1 MLLCN
6 RNSFKVGQQRW
17 YGISCSGSDS
27 ANNQPSSIQH
37 KYANYEEA
45 GELIGFYDDEIN
57 DVIPEP
63 NIPITDEEWQDCI
76 TFHSERRV
84 EDGVIVSVDFIPT
97 YEDSVLDIK
106 LVRDAALSEIV
117 HTYPDGA
124 SIQVRPP
131 EFGSD
136 ESNMRNAI
144 ESMTRLGTVS
154 RIWFM
159 SDNTTRSV
167 TITDL
172 REALDSGQDQAT
184 IIWDTFF
191 TEMASI

>member
-1 MLLCN
+1 M
-6 RNSFKVGQQRW
+6 
-17 YGISCSGSDS
+17 
-27 ANNQPSSIQH
+27 